1 MESDALIKNLEK
13 LMENLRISMEM
24 SEVLSADSAELG
36 GEWEQEVSTDLTE
49 ITHLIDGL
57 IEDLSNIIGEAKSV
71 RERTREDEEGNTEED
86 EELDK
91 FEQNTSRKNCKRS
104 GGGAGEGTCS
114 RCSGEEFTD
123 ILPLL

>member
-1 MESDALIKNLEK
+1 MSMESDALIKNLEK
-13 LMENLRISMEM
+13 LMENLRTSMEM

-91 FEQNTSRKNCKRS
+91 FEAEHIQEELQEKRWRSRRRNM
-104 GGGAGEGTCS
+104 
-114 RCSGEEFTD
+114 
-123 ILPLL
+123 